1 MRKPQSQEKMLMP
14 MRFSNSEQLFN
25 AISFKWD
32 LFMNLIFVNILQK
45 SLLVF
50 LFLSLISSGIQAQIA
65 SAPANTKS
73 PWVDTYTNLAVSSAN
88 NNIPVIRPVSVSG
101 ANNVINAST
110 IDFATVNI
118 TGIGGVASISVK
130 DNDAAD
136 TYPAGTFAGFRV
148 GSGSLL
154 SATLASTVTIRTY
167 NNNTLAETYNA
178 VASLVD
184 VSSLLLNS
192 DGTATLGFI
201 TKQPFDEIE
210 IEYGA
215 LVGLFFSADVYN
227 AVIERFVAGSALSCN
242 VQTPAVNPTY
252 PTYINSVGTGIGG
265 VCVGC
270 SVTDAENV
278 VSTSTSDFATIS
290 MVAGLGSTGSLAVR
304 DAITTYPAGTF
315 TGFNISNPGLIS
327 ANLLSGI
334 SIETYKTTS
343 AGVRTL
349 VETSSTGSLLS
360 VGTFLSGS
368 GAQTVGFVT
377 TLPFD
382 EVRLVM
388 SNLLGVL
395 STTNVY
401 NVVYQNFCAGV
412 TPTCDANTNLVNPAY
427 PAIIDGAKSGIGGVA
442 CVACSV
448 NNSQNVIDSDL
459 SNSASIVLAAG
470 LLANGS
476 IAVKDQLTTY
486 VAGTFAG
493 FDIDNVSLIGVNL
506 LGGVTITTYLNGV
519 QKETSGGN
527 LISLQLLSSSRQVVG
542 FTTTQAFDEVKITV
556 GNFAS
561 INLGSTIVY
570 SAVLRGP
577 SAAGTAAPIITA
589 TTLSNT
595 CPTTTVSLGG
605 LANTGTKPAGAS
617 LIWSTNKVPTSAG
630 DTLTN
635 LTTVSA
641 GGKYYAMY
649 YDKVKDCYSQA
660 DSVTV
665 TINSCSAPLCNL
677 SVPILLPLG
686 LSKLLPAFCIKGSFD
701 YYKESILDLTN
712 YIAISPN
719 GNTFAP
725 TSVNVDATQLG
736 IYTKTTLANTT
747 TLAPRMALIDAP
759 GTYSVNGGVKVRIYY
774 SPMEFVTLPTA
785 YRTWFK
791 HPAHVKATILGDLTA
806 TGLTNAVAIT
816 PDSTGTENGIDF
828 VQFNNIQNFSTFGY
842 MGSTVSPCVAG
853 TNAPIISATTLTNTC
868 PTTTVDLSSLP
879 NTGTKPSGTTLVW
892 STNKVPTSAGDTLTN
907 LTSVSTAGK
916 YYAMY
921 FDKAGD
927 CYSPADSVTVT
938 IATCPAVGAAGTVV
952 CSSTQMIPAPVAGTA
967 SNHAIYVTVNVTT
980 AGTFSPVSVTGSG
993 FTLSVSPY
1001 TLTTTTTGA
1010 QTFIVPVH
1018 YDGTTLTNN
1027 LQFTLGA
1034 AGSCVADMTKPAK
1047 VLTKNVYSLDGCTAI
1062 VPGVITK

>member
-1 MRKPQSQEKMLMP
+1 MRKPQSQERMLMP
-14 MRFSNSEQLFN
+14 IGYPKSEQLSN

-32 LFMNLIFVNILQK
+32 FLMNQFFVNILQRG
-45 SLLVF
+45 LLVF
-50 LFLSLISSGIQAQIA
+50 LLLSLMPSVIQAQIA

-73 PWVDTYTNLAVSSAN
+73 PWVSGTYTNLVVSSAN
-88 NNIPVIRPVSVSG
+88 NASLIPPRIVSVNNT
-101 ANNVINAST
+101 ANVIDALTSN
-110 IDFATVNI
+110 FATVNI

-130 DNDAAD
+130 DNDTGD

-167 NNNTLAETYNA
+167 NNNNLAETYNA

-184 VSSLLLNS
+184 VSSLILNS

-215 LVGLFFSADVYN
+215 LVGVLFTADVYN
-227 AVIERFVAGSALSCN
+227 AVIEKFVAGSALSCN
-242 VQTPAVNPTY
+242 VQTPAVNPAY
-252 PTYINSVGTGIGG
+252 PTYINSAGTGIAG
-265 VCVGC
+265 VACAAC

-290 MVAGLGSTGSLAVR
+290 MAVSLGSTGSLAVR

-315 TGFNISNPGLIS
+315 TGFNISNPGLIN

-334 SIETYKTTS
+334 SIETYITNS
-343 AGVRTL
+343 SGVRTL
-349 VETSSTGSLLS
+349 VETSSSGTLLS
-360 VGTFLSGS
+360 VGTFLSGT

-377 TLPFD
+377 TQPFD
-382 EVRLVM
+382 EVRIVM
-388 SNLLGVL
+388 SNLLGAL
-395 STTNVY
+395 SVTNVY
-401 NVVYQNFCAGV
+401 DAVFQKFCAGP
-412 TPTCDANTNLVNPAY
+412 TPTCTTNTNLVNPTY
-427 PAIIDGAKSGIGGVA
+427 PVIIDGAKSGIGGVA

-476 IAVKDQLTTY
+476 IAVKDQVTTY
-486 VAGTFAG
+486 AAGTFAG

-506 LGGVTITTYLNGV
+506 LGGVTITTYLGGV

-527 LISLQLLSSSRQVVG
+527 LISLQLLSASRQVVG

-605 LANTGTKPAGAS
+605 LANTGTKPTGTS
-617 LIWSTNKVPTSAG
+617 LIWSTHKVPTSAG

-635 LTTVSA
+635 LTTVA
-641 GGKYYAMY
+641 TGGKYYAMY
-649 YDKVKDCYSQA
+649 YDKVAGCYSQA

-665 TINSCSAPLCNL
+665 TINTCA
-677 SVPILLPLG
+677 
-686 LSKLLPAFCIKGSFD
+686 
-701 YYKESILDLTN
+701 
-712 YIAISPN
+712 
-719 GNTFAP
+719 
-725 TSVNVDATQLG
+725 ATCL
-736 IYTKTTLANTT
+736 
-747 TLAPRMALIDAP
+747 
-759 GTYSVNGGVKVRIYY
+759 
-774 SPMEFVTLPTA
+774 
-785 YRTWFK
+785 
-791 HPAHVKATILGDLTA
+791 
-806 TGLTNAVAIT
+806 
-816 PDSTGTENGIDF
+816 
-828 VQFNNIQNFSTFGY
+828 
-842 MGSTVSPCVAG
+842 AG
-853 TNAPIISATTLTNTC
+853 TIAPIIAATTLTNAC
-868 PTTTVDLSSLP
+868 PIATVSLSGLT
-879 NTGTKPSGTTLVW
+879 NTGTQPVGTSLIW
-892 STNKVPTSAGDTLTN
+892 STNKVPTTVGDTLTN
-907 LTSVSTAGK
+907 LVTVATGGK
-916 YYAMY
+916 YYVMY
-921 FDKAGD
+921 FDKVNN
-927 CYSPADSVTVT
+927 CYSPADSVTVSLT
-938 IATCPAVGAAGTVV
+938 VCSVAAAGTAI
-952 CSSTQMIPAPVAGTA
+952 CSSTQMIPAPVFGTA
-967 SNHAIYVTVNVTT
+967 SNHALYVTINVTT
-980 AGTFSPVSVTGSG
+980 SGTFSPVTVTGSG

-1001 TLTTTTTGA
+1001 TLTTTTTGS

-1027 LQFTLGA
+1027 LQFTLGV